1 MISGPGAAAAGHE
14 ELIERVAALAREKFA
29 GRADRYDREAIFPAD
44 DFEDLFAAG
53 LHAPCVPESFGG
65 QGLGPGH
72 DVYALWLMTKEIAK
86 ADMSMARC
94 WEGHVNSQV
103 LIDAFGTEEQ
113 KRRWFEGIADGR
125 EIWVAWSGEPQS
137 RIPGQKAR
145 FGTNVTRVEGGYL
158 VDGTKVFATSA
169 GHAHQAILLVDIA
182 GPGGARHA
190 AGASGG
196 VLLLVCDLAEN
207 TVTFDDSWWDPIGMR
222 ATVSYLA
229 RFDRCF
235 IPDRD
240 VLGQPGQY
248 LAEGWQT
255 RFAPHYGA
263 TFLGG
268 AEAAFEYA
276 HAYATKD
283 EREPDPYVEQRLG
296 QMSLNIEC
304 AHLYLEHVSRL
315 WDAGRSREAMR
326 AGIRAR
332 FLVEKWAA
340 ETVDYVI
347 KACGARSLI
356 RPSPIERIYRD
367 LSIYARHDN
376 ADHLLATI
384 GREALGKIHDVS
396 FFHLEERPTPSAASN
411 GQARTSFG
419 EPRHSGADVEG

>member
-1 MISGPGAAAAGHE
+1 MTPGKQATAAGRE
-14 ELIERVAALAREKFA
+14 ELIECVAALARGKFA
-29 GRADRYDREAIFPAD
+29 GRADKYDREASFPAE

-53 LHAPCVPESFGG
+53 LHAPCVPEAYGG
-65 QGLGPGH
+65 HGLGPGN
-72 DVYALWLMTKEIAK
+72 DIYSLWLMTKEIAK

-103 LIDAFGTEEQ
+103 LIGAFGTEEQ
-113 KRRWFEGIADGR
+113 KARWYEGVVERGD
-125 EIWVAWSGEPQS
+125 IWVAWSGEPQS
-137 RIPGQKAR
+137 KIPGQKAR
-145 FGTNVTRVEGGYL
+145 FGTHVTRVEGGYV

-169 GHAHQAILLVDIA
+169 GHARKAILLVNTA

-190 AGASGG
+190 AGSGEG

-207 TVTFDDSWWDPIGMR
+207 AVTFDNSWWDPIGMR
-222 ATVSYLA
+222 GTVSYLA
-229 RFDRCF
+229 RFDGCF
-235 IPDRD
+235 IPDCD
-240 VLGQPGQY
+240 VLGRPGQY

-276 HAYATKD
+276 RAYATKD
-283 EREPDPYVEQRLG
+283 DRESDPYVEQRLG
-296 QMSLNIEC
+296 QMSLNLEC

-315 WDAGRSREAMR
+315 WDAGRRQEAMS

-332 FLVEKWAA
+332 YLVEKWAA
-340 ETVDYVI
+340 ETVDHCL

-367 LSIYARHDN
+367 LSIYVRHDN

-384 GREALGKIHDVS
+384 GREALGKDHDVS
-396 FFHLEERPTPSAASN
+396 FFHLEEPRIAADSSN
-411 GQARTSFG
+411 RHLPPAVGEDNHARA
-419 EPRHSGADVEG
+419 HVAD

>member
-1 MISGPGAAAAGHE
+1 MIAGTGATPASRR
-14 ELIERVAALAREKFA
+14 ELIERVAALARGNFA
-29 GRADRYDREAIFPAD
+29 GRAEKHDREARFPAE

-53 LHAPCVPESFGG
+53 LHAPCVPASYGG
-65 QGLGPGH
+65 HGLGPGH
-72 DVYALWLMTKEIAK
+72 DAYSLWLMTKEIAK

-103 LIDAFGTEEQ
+103 LIGAFGTEEQ
-113 KRRWFEGIADGR
+113 KARWFASVVEGR

-145 FGTNVTRVEGGYL
+145 FGTHVTRVDGGY
-158 VDGTKVFATSA
+158 VVVGTKVFATSA
-169 GHAHQAILLVDIA
+169 GHARKAILLVNTA
-182 GPGGARHA
+182 GTGGARHA
-190 AGASGG
+190 GDNGDG
-196 VLLLVCDLAEN
+196 VLLLACDLAEN
-207 TVTFDDSWWDPIGMR
+207 AVTFDDSWWNPIGMR
-222 ATVSYLA
+222 GTVSYLA
-229 RFDRCF
+229 RFESCF

-240 VLGQPGQY
+240 VLGYPGQY

-268 AEAAFEYA
+268 AEAAFDYA

-283 EREPDPYVEQRLG
+283 ERESDPFVEQRLG
-296 QMSLNIEC
+296 QMSLNLEC

-315 WDAGRSREAMR
+315 WDAGRRREAMS

-332 FLVEKWAA
+332 FLVEKWAT
-340 ETVDYVI
+340 ETVDHAI

-367 LSIYARHDN
+367 LSIYVRHDN

-384 GREALGKIHDVS
+384 GREAMGKVHDVS
-396 FFHLEERPTPSAASN
+396 FFQIEERPVPSASSN
-411 GQARTSFG
+411 GQARASLG
-419 EPRHSGADVEG
+419 DPQRAAVDVAG

>member
-1 MISGPGAAAAGHE
+1 
-14 ELIERVAALAREKFA
+14 
-29 GRADRYDREAIFPAD
+29 
-44 DFEDLFAAG
+44 
-53 LHAPCVPESFGG
+53 
-65 QGLGPGH
+65 
-72 DVYALWLMTKEIAK
+72 MTKEIAK

-103 LIDAFGTEEQ
+103 LINAFGTEEQ
-113 KRRWFEGIADGR
+113 KKRWFEGIVDGR

-145 FGTNVTRVEGGYL
+145 FGTNVTRVEGGYV

-169 GHAHQAILLVDIA
+169 GHARKAILLVDIA

-207 TVTFDDSWWDPIGMR
+207 AVTFDDSWWDPIGMR

-235 IPDRD
+235 IPDQD

-248 LAEGWQT
+248 LVEGWQT

-283 EREPDPYVEQRLG
+283 ERESDPFVEQRLG

-315 WDAGRSREAMR
+315 WDAGRPREAMR

-340 ETVDYVI
+340 ETVDHVI

-367 LSIYARHDN
+367 LSIYARHGN

-396 FFHLEERPTPSAASN
+396 FFHLEERPAPVTAISASANGEAPSGLEASDHVRAN
-411 GQARTSFG
+411 V
-419 EPRHSGADVEG
+419 AD

>member
-1 MISGPGAAAAGHE
+1 MNSGTNLTAAGHE

-29 GRADRYDREAIFPAD
+29 GRADRHDREAIFPAD
-44 DFEDLFAAG
+44 DFADLFAAG

-72 DVYALWLMTKEIAK
+72 DVYTLWLMTKEIAK

-113 KRRWFEGIADGR
+113 KRRWFEGIVDGR

-169 GHAHQAILLVDIA
+169 GHARQAILLVDIA

-207 TVTFDDSWWDPIGMR
+207 AVTFDDSWWDPIGMR

-283 EREPDPYVEQRLG
+283 ERESDPYVEQRLG

-315 WDAGRSREAMR
+315 WDAGRSRDAMR

-340 ETVDYVI
+340 ETVDHVI

-384 GREALGKIHDVS
+384 GREALGKTHDVS
-396 FFHLEERPTPSAASN
+396 FFHLEERPVPSASSN
-411 GQARTSFG
+411 GEARASLEARRAG
-419 EPRHSGADVEG
+419 DDVAG